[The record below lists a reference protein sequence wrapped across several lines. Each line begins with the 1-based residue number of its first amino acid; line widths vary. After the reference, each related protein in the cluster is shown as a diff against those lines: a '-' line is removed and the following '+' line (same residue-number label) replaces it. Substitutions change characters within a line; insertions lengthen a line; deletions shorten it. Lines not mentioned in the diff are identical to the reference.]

1 MNCSTTGLKIHLKG
15 VDPRLFD
22 LYEYLETLRSH
33 GQRPTPE
40 QILVARGE
48 LPIDSL
54 SGNSASGAPE
64 LSRSHTGASSSYQ
77 VCQISTQFDPILIL
91 PVPGTVRQ

>member
-40 QILVARGE
+40 QILTARGE

-54 SGNSASGAPE
+54 SGNGASGAPE
-64 LSRSHTGASSSYQ
+64 SSRSNTGTSSSYQ
-77 VCQISTQFDPILIL
+77 VCQTCTVLIMF
-91 PVPGTVRQ
+91 

>member
-1 MNCSTTGLKIHLKG
+1 MHGKQEVLRVAKSMSCSTTGLKIHLKG
-15 VDPRLFD
+15 VDLRLFD

-54 SGNSASGAPE
+54 SANSASGAP
-64 LSRSHTGASSSYQ
+64 R
-77 VCQISTQFDPILIL
+77 VIS
-91 PVPGTVRQ
+91 